1 MIEQFI
7 TYSFMSFFVALMLWN
22 LRLSHKNEKCLT
34 RIEVYQKNIEEK
46 VKNWI
51 DDNKKKD

>member
-34 RIEVYQKNIEEK
+34 RIEVCQKNIEEK